1 MNVTMFGAAQNKG
14 GAVFAGNLS
23 VMQRV
28 GLKSTQEKVER
39 QQKAAGQIAF
49 WENQKE
55 GLKNMECETL
65 EDIVKK
71 LEMFHSYEDE
81 IAAVKKQYNQE
92 QMRHT
97 MDEAEEIGEKI
108 ADEAEKNEPKT
119 AEERREDM
127 VEEALGTEED
137 KSELEESLE
146 EIEEKIEEEISESVE
161 ETLDRT
167 VEESMDAV
175 EDAAEEENSVESGAL
190 FMEQMMDYKR
200 IDVKV

>member
-1 MNVTMFGAAQNKG
+1 MNVMFGAAQNKG

-23 VMQRV
+23 VMQRA

-161 ETLDRT
+161 EALDRT

-175 EDAAEEENSVESGAL
+175 EDAAEEENPVESGAL
-190 FMEQMMDYKR
+190 FLEQMMDYKR

>member
-23 VMQRV
+23 VMQRA

-39 QQKAAGQIAF
+39 QQKAAGQ
-49 WENQKE
+49 
-55 GLKNMECETL
+55 
-65 EDIVKK
+65 DIVKK
-71 LEMFHSYEDE
+71 LEMLHSYEDE

-108 ADEAEKNEPKT
+108 AEEAEKNEPKT

-146 EIEEKIEEEISESVE
+146 EISESVE
-161 ETLDRT
+161 EALDRT

-175 EDAAEEENSVESGAL
+175 EDANEEENSIESEAL
-190 FMEQMMDYKR
+190 FLEQMMDYKR